1 MFYADSSILNT
12 SPVDNRDI
20 MIVSNYMLKVILA
33 NSDDNLIISFLER
46 FVAYCSYYMYLCWG
60 SYDIMS
66 MSGCSFL
73 TTGCTRILKSLYSN
87 SLETRA

>member
-46 FVAYCSYYMYLCWG
+46 FVAYCSYYMYLC
-60 SYDIMS
+60 
-66 MSGCSFL
+66 
-73 TTGCTRILKSLYSN
+73 
-87 SLETRA
+87 